1 MDPVRSKLSNCKQV
15 MSNIVIGKDKN
26 VIEKSKKNQ
35 FIFDKYFLNLAQLKK
50 KLVYQNTINYLLLEH
65 RLNWIQI
72 E

>member
-1 MDPVRSKLSNCKQV
+1 MTL
-15 MSNIVIGKDKN
+15 
-26 VIEKSKKNQ
+26 KKAKKTQ

-65 RLNWIQI
+65 RLNWIQT